1 MSVDSLYLCTYNSEG
16 SNVDLCAE
24 PGTTLALRGN
34 CQAEAPSSCCLRGRC
49 CSEAR
54 KLVNETS
61 PLIISPLYLKM
72 YLLWLEEFGYDI
84 YFSFCGCLC
93 RIMAEYGIVIYIDV
107 PSDILAKRIVSA
119 GIQSR
124 PLFPPRCTEILVR
137 AFWTILIFFQPMPSI
152 QAGHKFKYRVW
163 NSLIQPQLASPM
175 TKIHTS
181 LAEPCSA
188 WYINCVWWQA
198 QALLNELYNEREDA
212 YRMARIR
219 VPIRG
224 KTIVRNVS

>member
-1 MSVDSLYLCTYNSEG
+1 MPSILFALHIDTLSMSVDSLYLCTYNSEG

-124 PLFPPRCTEILVR
+124 PLFPPRCTENLVR
-137 AFWTILIFFQPMPSI
+137 AFWTILIFFPAYAFHSSRAQIQIPRLKFTYSASI
-152 QAGHKFKYRVW
+152 
-163 NSLIQPQLASPM
+163 SLTYDQNPYLTCRAMQCLI
-175 TKIHTS
+175 
-181 LAEPCSA
+181 
-188 WYINCVWWQA
+188 Y
-198 QALLNELYNEREDA
+198 
-212 YRMARIR
+212 
-219 VPIRG
+219 
-224 KTIVRNVS
+224 